1 MSNTYFEFKHFRV
14 EQDKTPMK
22 AGTDGV
28 LLGAWFPVAPGMT
41 VLDIGT
47 GTGLIAL
54 MAAQRG
60 ALQVTAVE
68 INSDAAAQARQNAG
82 NSRWNG
88 IIQVANT
95 DIAAFQP
102 DCTFDRVVCN
112 PPYFCNS
119 LQGPDNG
126 RNLARHTDSM
136 SFDMLTRCSF
146 KLLKDNGL
154 FSVILPTHAVESFHK
169 QAQMAGFCLSHITHV
184 ITVTGKTPKRTLLTF
199 SKQYATLETDT
210 LSIRDSQGNET
221 PEYINLV
228 KEFYL
233 KY

>member
-88 IIQVANT
+88 IIQVVNT

-146 KLLKDNGL
+146 KLLKDDGL
-154 FSVILPTHAVESFHK
+154 FSVVLPTHAVESFHK
-169 QAQMAGFCLSHITHV
+169 QAQMAGFSLSHITHV

-199 SKQYATLETDT
+199 SKQYAALETDT